1 MTKAAGDAFMAA
13 RAEALAS
20 TQVTVN
26 VLAPGGPVATRMAA
40 ETADAGALLQ
50 PDIMRETIVWLA
62 SDASDKVSGRRFI
75 AAKWNAALSAE
86 QAVQASSSPA
96 VWSGYGDKSIR
107 PGAFT
112 ARPVH
117 VIKV

>member
-1 MTKAAGDAFMAA
+1 MAA

-62 SDASDKVSGRRFI
+62 SDASTR
-75 AAKWNAALSAE
+75 
-86 QAVQASSSPA
+86 
-96 VWSGYGDKSIR
+96 
-107 PGAFT
+107 
-112 ARPVH
+112 
-117 VIKV
+117 